1 MKFTRFVFLLLSI
14 AALPAATT
22 DDLFNDAI
30 LHEVRLTLD
39 PNDWQ
44 SLKDNYL
51 TDDLYRASF
60 QWGGLRLDNIAI
72 RSRGL
77 GSRNPLKPGLK
88 VDFNEY
94 VSQDFLGLK
103 SLVLDNL
110 VQDAAMMSE
119 RLSLSLFRYAGIP
132 APRLTHA
139 RLYVNENYVGLYT
152 MVEPVDKAFLRR
164 VYNND
169 KGDLYDYEWAFEY
182 RLENLGPDQTAYFP
196 VPFEPKTNESSFD
209 GASLIEMI
217 RVANE
222 ASDDD
227 FPAEMAKYIDVKAFV
242 RYLAAEAFVGDID
255 GFLGDWG
262 INNLYLYRHPGATL
276 FTLIAW
282 DKDVTFRDPERD
294 IWSGVE
300 QNVLARRLLAIPENR
315 EAYLA
320 ALEEMAATAEGPGG
334 WLEQKLDLTLDQI
347 RVAALEDM
355 QSPYPYSEFDLNVS
369 LLRNYIYSRPA
380 AIARQ
385 IEAARQ
391 PASDLAT
398 IGE

>member
-1 MKFTRFVFLLLSI
+1 MKFTYFGALLLASGV
-14 AALPAATT
+14 LPGATT
-22 DDLFNDAI
+22 DDLFNDAV
-30 LHEVRLTLD
+30 LHDVRLTLA
-39 PNDWQ
+39 PTDWQ
-44 SLKDNYL
+44 TLKDNYL
-51 TDDLYRASF
+51 TDDLYKASF
-60 QWGGLRLDNIAI
+60 QWGDLKLDNIAI

-119 RLSLSLFRYAGIP
+119 RLSLALFRRAGIP
-132 APRLTHA
+132 APRLAHA
-139 RLYVNENYVGLYT
+139 RLYVNDNYVGLYT
-152 MVEPVDKAFLRR
+152 IVEPVDKAFLRR

-182 RLENLGPDQTAYFP
+182 RFENLGPDRAAYFP

-217 RVANE
+217 RIANE
-222 ASDDD
+222 ASDID
-227 FPAEMAKYIDVKAFV
+227 FPAEIANYIDAKAFV
-242 RYLAAEAFVGDID
+242 KYLAAEAFVGDID

-262 INNLYLYRHPGATL
+262 INNFYLYRLPGATR

-282 DKDVTFRDPERD
+282 DKDVTFRDPQRD
-294 IWSGVE
+294 IWAGVQ

-315 EAYLA
+315 DAYLA
-320 ALEEMAATAEGPGG
+320 ALEEMALAAEGPGG
-334 WLEQKLDLTLDQI
+334 WLEQQLDLTYAQI
-347 RVAALEDM
+347 NVAVLEDALT
-355 QSPYPYSEFDLNVS
+355 PYPYSEFDLNVA
-369 LLRNYIYSRPA
+369 LVRHYIQSRPA
-380 AIARQ
+380 SLLQQ

-391 PASDLAT
+391 PAAELAT